1 MKQILIKNIFFLIIL
16 IGIFPKNLF
25 QQNNECK
32 YGIRYYYFNGQHVVK
47 NQRKQLLQYL
57 SFVSNDT
64 SLKAI
69 DKHGKLKISDYNF
82 YDLEK
87 DKISYNI
94 TLPDSLVGIFKIK
107 NIIEKKN
114 NYQKIENKLIK
125 RTIYFI
131 DLECINI
138 YNDTCPDFIR
148 LLSIK
153 PLDKISNK
161 KLRKIKIGE
170 EYQMKIFSFF
180 SNDYCKYI
188 DSNNEVIFIARDPY
202 FLHYSFLIYDIWVPC
217 TIDILSFNL
226 FETSNL
232 KGLYYSGFE

>member
-1 MKQILIKNIFFLIIL
+1 MKQILIKNIFLLIIL

-57 SFVSNDT
+57 SFVNNDT

-170 EYQMKIFSFF
+170 EYQMKIFAFF
-180 SNDYCKYI
+180 SNDCCKYI

-202 FLHYSFLIYDIWVPC
+202 FLHYSFLIYDIWVPY
-217 TIDILSFNL
+217 IDIGSYNL
-226 FETSNL
+226 FETKNL

>member
-1 MKQILIKNIFFLIIL
+1 MKQILIKNIFLLIIL

-32 YGIRYYYFNGQHVVK
+32 YGIRYYYFNGQHIVK

-202 FLHYSFLIYDIWVPC
+202 FLHYSFLIYDIWVPY
-217 TIDILSFNL
+217 IDIGSYNL
-226 FETSNL
+226 FETKNL

>member
-1 MKQILIKNIFFLIIL
+1 MKQILIKNIFLLIIL

-32 YGIRYYYFNGQHVVK
+32 YGIRYYYFNGQHIVK

-57 SFVSNDT
+57 SFVNNDT

-170 EYQMKIFSFF
+170 EYQIKTFSFF
-180 SNDYCKYI
+180 SNDYCKNI
-188 DSNNEVIFIARDPY
+188 DSNNEVIFITRDPY
-202 FLHYSFLIYDIWVPC
+202 FLHYSFLIYDIWLPY
-217 TIDILSFNL
+217 IDIGSYNL